1 MSVARRPDAGAE
13 TRPGGG
19 LDARRVVGLILRRE
33 FVTRVRTRAFKI
45 TTAIMVLAVVGLP
58 VGIHLFGA
66 PSSTRTVGLTPANAA
81 MAAPLVGSART
92 VGQEVKVRTLP
103 DVPTGERELASG
115 RLDALLD
122 GAPDALTVVANKG
135 LDDKLRQAVTVLAQQ
150 QALNAAITRAGGD
163 PAAVASAVAAAKF
176 DVRSLK
182 PAPRY
187 QGERIAL
194 GLLAGILVYLSL
206 MIYGQTVA
214 QGVVEE
220 KTSRVVELLLATV
233 RPWQLMLGKVV
244 GIGSVGLGQLVVV
257 AAAGLAAALGTGVL
271 SIPSGVAVGAVGWTL
286 AWYLLGFLLYA
297 LLFAAAGAL
306 VSLAGGRR
314 RGHRAHPHVDH
325 RAVRRGRQRA
335 AHRSGERARPGAV
348 PDPVLLPHADADANR
363 AGRRPVV
370 GGGAHRGVDRRADR
384 WAGRA
389 VRAGLPQLGDAH
401 RRPGAGARRT
411 SGELRTAAA

>member
-1 MSVARRPDAGAE
+1 MSVVRRPDAGADA
-13 TRPGGG
+13 RPGGG

-66 PSSTRTVGLTPANAA
+66 PSSIRTVRLTPAKAA
-81 MAAPLVGSART
+81 MAAPVVGAART

-122 GAPDALTVVANKG
+122 GAPDTLTVVANKG

-182 PAPRY
+182 PAPQY

-271 SIPSGVAVGAVGWTL
+271 SIPSGIAVGAVSWTL

-306 VSLAGGRR
+306 VS
-314 RGHRAHPHVDH
+314 
-325 RAVRRGRQRA
+325 RQ
-335 AHRSGERARPGAV
+335 EDVGAV
-348 PDPVLLPHADADANR
+348 TGPILMLIIVPY
-363 AGRRPVV
+363 VV
-370 GGGAHRGVDRRADR
+370 GVSVLPIDPENGLARVLSLIPFFSPMLMPMRTALGVAPWWEVALTVALTGALT
-384 WAGRA
+384 
-389 VRAGLPQLGDAH
+389 AGLVGLSA
-401 RRPGAGARRT
+401 RVYRNSVMRTGARVPVRDA
-411 SGELRTAAA
+411 LRAS

>member
-122 GAPDALTVVANKG
+122 GAPDALTVVA
-135 LDDKLRQAVTVLAQQ
+135 
-150 QALNAAITRAGGD
+150 
-163 PAAVASAVAAAKF
+163 KF

-271 SIPSGVAVGAVGWTL
+271 SIPSGIAVGAVGWTL